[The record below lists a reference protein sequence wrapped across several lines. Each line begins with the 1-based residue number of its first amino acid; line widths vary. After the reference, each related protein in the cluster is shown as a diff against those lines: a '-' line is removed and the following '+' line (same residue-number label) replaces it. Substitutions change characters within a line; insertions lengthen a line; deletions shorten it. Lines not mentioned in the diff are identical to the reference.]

1 MGRDDAAILHGRH
14 ARVEINLR
22 GIRNMGDIQREGEGR
37 AVEYRVVDSDRRA
50 GPGQAFADGQN
61 MLLIGSVAFLLGVE
75 TEYAEV
81 SRRARRRG
89 QQQRQQ
95 SESQRIR
102 ELAAHMGGRIGQA
115 RAAQGIG
122 LHLRRE
128 RKAGQT
134 GIDGSADWIIV
145 HQDPTFPTP
154 A

>member
-1 MGRDDAAILHGRH
+1 MGRDDAAILHRRY
-14 ARVEINLR
+14 ARIEIDLR
-22 GIRNMGDIQREGEGR
+22 RARKVGDIQRKREGR

-61 MLLIGSVAFLLGVE
+61 MLLIGGVAFLLGVE

-89 QQQRQQ
+89 QQKRQQ
-95 SESQRIR
+95 GESQRIG
-102 ELAAHMGGRIGQA
+102 EFAAHMGGLIAQA